1 MHAFC
6 AESRVYLTGYADME
20 VPILKFTPNPQ
31 SRRAFLRGSAATMA
45 GIVTAQAASGT
56 QADPLITEVQDW
68 ASVTGDGVD
77 ATPYGLPIKFE
88 SDVVRR
94 SVPWLTASPISSINF
109 TPIHALDGTITPQ
122 GCAFERHHSGAIE
135 LSKSDYRL
143 MVNGLVDQPLVF
155 SYADLERL
163 PRENHV
169 YFCECAANTGMEWAG
184 AQLNGVQFTH
194 GMIHNMEY
202 TGVSL
207 RSVLQEAG
215 LTAAGDLQDKWVYVE
230 GADASSN
237 GRSIPMEKALDDV
250 LVAFKA
256 NGEAL
261 RKEHGYP
268 IRLVV
273 PGWEGNMWVKWLRR
287 IEVMDGPVES
297 REETS
302 KYTDVL
308 EDGTARKWT
317 WVMDAKSVITSPS
330 PQAPI
335 QHGPGALVITGL
347 AWSGHGSIKR
357 VDISKDGG
365 RNWET
370 ARLSNHE
377 NNKALA
383 RFYFEM
389 DWQGEEMLLQARAMD
404 ETGYV
409 QPSKQQ
415 LRKLRGEN
423 SVYHNNCIQTW
434 HVKPTGEVENVE
446 VS

>member
-1 MHAFC
+1 MK
-6 AESRVYLTGYADME
+6 T
-20 VPILKFTPNPQ
+20 
-31 SRRAFLRGSAATMA
+31 SRRRFLQGAAAIGA
-45 GIVTAQAASGT
+45 GATAAKAG
-56 QADPLITEVQDW
+56 DPLITEVQPW
-68 ASVTGDGVD
+68 AQALGDGVD
-77 ATPYGLPIKFE
+77 ATPYGLPIRFE

-94 SVPWLTASPISSINF
+94 NVEWLTADTISSINF

-143 MVNGLVDQPLVF
+143 MINGLVDQPLVF
-155 SYADLERL
+155 TYADLERF
-163 PRENHV
+163 PREQHV

-184 AQLNGVQFTH
+184 SQLNGAQFTH

-202 TGVSL
+202 TGVPL
-207 RSVLQEAG
+207 RTILNEAG
-215 LTAAGDLQDKWVYVE
+215 VNAEGKWVFVE

-237 GRSIPMEKALDDV
+237 GRSIPIEKALDDV

-268 IRLVV
+268 VRLVV

-317 WVMDAKSVITSPS
+317 WEMDAKSVITAPGPQSPIS
-330 PQAPI
+330 
-335 QHGPGALVITGL
+335 HGAGPLVISGL
-347 AWSGHGSIKR
+347 AWSGRGKITR
-357 VDISKDGG
+357 VDVSLDGG
-365 RNWET
+365 INWQT
-370 ARLSNHE
+370 ARLAAPGTD
-377 NNKALA
+377 KALT
-383 RFYFEM
+383 RFYL
-389 DWQGEEMLLQARAMD
+389 DHVWNGEPMLLQSRAMD

-409 QPSKQQ
+409 QPTKQQ
-415 LRKLRGEN
+415 LRKYRGEN
-423 SVYHNNCIQTW
+423 SIYHNNCIQTW
-434 HVKPTGEVENVE
+434 AVNEKGEAENVE

>member
-1 MHAFC
+1 
-6 AESRVYLTGYADME
+6 ME
-20 VPILKFTPNPQ
+20 DATRSP
-31 SRRAFLRGSAATMA
+31 SRRAFLRGSAVALA
-45 GIVTAQAASGT
+45 GSVTARGAMAQT
-56 QADPLITEVQDW
+56 ADPLITELQPW
-68 ASVTGDGVD
+68 ASLTGDGVD
-77 ATPYGLPIKFE
+77 ATPYGLPIKYE
-88 SDVVRR
+88 ADVIRR
-94 SVPWLTASPISSINF
+94 NVPWLTADTISSINF

-135 LSKSDYRL
+135 LRKDDYRL
-143 MVNGLVDQPLVF
+143 MINGLVDQELVF
-155 SYADLERL
+155 TYADLERF

-184 AQLNGVQFTH
+184 AQLNGAQFTH

-202 TGVSL
+202 TGVPL
-207 RSVLQEAG
+207 RLLLEEAG
-215 LTAAGDLQDKWVYVE
+215 LTAAGDMADKWVYVE

-237 GRSIPMEKALDDV
+237 GRSIPIEKALDDV

-268 IRLVV
+268 VRLVV

-287 IEVMDGPVES
+287 IEIMDGPVES

-308 EDGTARKWT
+308 ADGTARKFT
-317 WVMDAKSVITSPS
+317 WVMDAKSVITVPS
-330 PQAPI
+330 PQSPI
-335 QHGPGALVITGL
+335 IHGHGPLVITGL
-347 AWSGHGSIKR
+347 AWSGHGQITR
-357 VDISKDGG
+357 VDVSTDGG
-365 RNWET
+365 VTWQT
-370 ARLSNHE
+370 ARLGKQGDT
-377 NNKALA
+377 KALT
-383 RFYFEM
+383 RFYL
-389 DWQGEEMLLQARAMD
+389 DTQWTGEEMLLQSRAMD

-409 QPSKQQ
+409 QPTKHA
-415 LRKLRGEN
+415 LRAIRGEN

-434 HVKPTGEVENVE
+434 HVNAKGEAENVE

>member
-1 MHAFC
+1 M
-6 AESRVYLTGYADME
+6 SD
-20 VPILKFTPNPQ
+20 ILKP
-31 SRRAFLRGSAATMA
+31 SRRAFLRGSAAAAA
-45 GIVTAQAASGT
+45 GLTAAGTARASDP
-56 QADPLITEVQDW
+56 DPLITETQDW
-68 ASVTGDGVD
+68 AMVFGDGVD
-77 ATPYGLPIKFE
+77 ATPYGLPIQYE

-94 SVPWLTASPISSINF
+94 NVEWLTADTTSSINF

-135 LSKSDYRL
+135 LRKQDYRL
-143 MVNGLVDQPLVF
+143 MINGLVDTPLVF
-155 SYADLERL
+155 TYADLERF

-184 AQLNGVQFTH
+184 AQLNGAQFTH

-207 RSVLQEAG
+207 RTLLREAG
-215 LTAAGDLQDKWVYVE
+215 LEAAGDLSDKWVYVE

-237 GRSIPMEKALDDV
+237 GRSIPMDKALDDV

-268 IRLVV
+268 VRLVV

-287 IEVMDGPVES
+287 VEVMDGPVES

-302 KYTDVL
+302 KYTDTL
-308 EDGTARKWT
+308 ADGTSRKWT

-335 QHGPGALVITGL
+335 THGSGPLVISGL
-347 AWSGHGSIKR
+347 AWSGHGAITR

-365 RNWET
+365 KTWET
-370 ARLSNHE
+370 ARLAKPGE
-377 NNKALA
+377 KMALT
-383 RFYFEM
+383 RFYLDT
-389 DWQGEEMLLQARAMD
+389 DWNGEDMLLQARAMD

-409 QPSKQQ
+409 QPTKEE
-415 LRKLRGEN
+415 LRDMRGEN
-423 SVYHNNCIQTW
+423 SIYHNNCIQTW
-434 HVKPTGEVENVE
+434 HVKPSGEAENVE